1 MKTSTSIF
9 LLLLS
14 FFVGNYTF
22 GQFYQ
27 GSEQEFGK
35 SRVQYSSF
43 SWKYH
48 NYKRFRVYYSGA
60 DTKLAIYAAKSFHH
74 YLNEAEKNLE
84 FVFPEK
90 LEVIVFENHS
100 KFKQSNVGLTQDE
113 LTQIAGTSRI
123 FGDKI
128 FVYYEADHQN
138 FNEHVKYAVYQA
150 LIRNMLLGQDWK
162 NVLKSTVQSG
172 VPDWLEQGLI
182 NYLVYGWNS
191 SIESRTKDLV
201 LTGKLDRFNN
211 LDQEDKVYAGHA
223 MWNYIAEAYGN
234 TSIPSIINLTR
245 YTQSIE
251 RSFYNA
257 VSLDFQS
264 LNRNYI
270 NFYKTRY
277 IKDYKQQEE
286 PEGKEVKF
294 KKKKEGVYYGF
305 KINSDSTHIAYVEN
319 IMGQYRIKLLD
330 IKTGKAKTIYKAE
343 TKLQRI
349 QDYSFP
355 IIEWHPKF
363 NALSFFSIKK
373 DKLNYSIYVLED
385 KPKNKASLT
394 IKTINDLDKVVSFD
408 YSADGNT
415 LILSAVKNGQT
426 DLFTYQVLGG
436 KLTQITNDL
445 FDEINPRYTANNKS
459 IVFASNRDSDT
470 IFKDVDVKYMDSKND
485 LYQLDIAY
493 FNRTFKYLKRLT
505 RTPNVNE
512 SNPQPLT
519 NGNIVYLSEQNGIK
533 NQFMARIDS
542 VIDFIDTTVHYRD
555 KIDLFPLTN
564 LVTEM
569 REFDLNRNENM
580 VYLIYQNNQYKLL
593 VDQLTTQ
600 PKKDFYNASYIERK
614 KNKTG
619 AITSDNQAAKDT
631 VFINNVYYQK
641 IYVKIGEAITDTAGS
656 DTDDVLPSI
665 IPKRRTP
672 RFLMYKINF
681 TKDLLVTNFDNN
693 FLFPNYQIYQG
704 PGSVY
709 INPGINS
716 LTKIGA
722 SDLFDDYKILG
733 GIRIPLSFNAGSET
747 LLSIE
752 NLKNRY
758 DHRLLYYRQKS
769 FAESS
774 TSISKNITHDIR
786 YRISYPISEILGLRL
801 TTNVRQD
808 KQQLLP
814 LPEYMEDNIRFNTGF
829 NLELVFDNSIPL
841 EFNIRRGFRM
851 KVFAEYLQDFSS
863 DSYQFSEYDSE
874 FYKTLNL
881 GFDLRSYTKIKRN
894 FIWVNRLAGATSL
907 GSKRLLY
914 YLGGVNNWVLR
925 PENDFNKEVEVDP
938 SQNFGYQTIATPL
951 RGFIQNTRNGN
962 SFALFTTE
970 FRLPVFS
977 FISPYP
983 IKSEFFKYF
992 QIIAFGDVGSAWTG
1006 PHPLSPKNYF
1016 NNQTITDGQVT
1027 INIQNLI
1034 EPIVGDIGF
1043 GFRSKLMGYF
1053 IKLDVAWGIEDLRF
1067 KKPVTQIS
1075 LNLDI

>member
-1 MKTSTSIF
+1 M
-9 LLLLS
+9 
-14 FFVGNYTF
+14 F

-48 NYKRFRVYYSGA
+48 NYKRFKVYYSGG
-60 DTKLAIYAAKSFHH
+60 DTKLALYAAKSFHH

-84 FVFPEK
+84 FVFSEK
-90 LEVIVFENHS
+90 LEVVVFENHA
-100 KFKQSNVGLTQDE
+100 KFKQSNIGLTQDE

-123 FGDKI
+123 FGSKI

-138 FNEHVKYAVYQA
+138 FNEHIKYAVYQA

-172 VPDWLEQGLI
+172 VPDWLEHGLV

-191 SIESRTKDLV
+191 NIESRTKDLV
-201 LTGKLDRFNN
+201 LTGKLNRFNN
-211 LDQEDKVYAGHA
+211 LSNEDKVYAGHA

-234 TSIPSIINLTR
+234 TSIASIINLTR

-251 RSFYNA
+251 RSFYTA
-257 VSLDFQS
+257 ISLDFQS

-270 NFYKTRY
+270 SFYKSRF
-277 IKDYKQQEE
+277 IKDYKQQKE
-286 PEGKEVKF
+286 PFGKEIKF

-305 KINSDSTHIAYVEN
+305 KINADSTHVAYVEN
-319 IMGQYRIKLLD
+319 VLGQYKIKLLD
-330 IKTGKAKTIYKAE
+330 LSTGKSKTIYKAE

-355 IIEWHPKF
+355 VIEWHPKF
-363 NALSFFSIKK
+363 NAFSFFSIRK
-373 DKLNYSIYVLED
+373 DVLNYSIYILED

-394 IKTINDLDKVVSFD
+394 IKTINELDKVVAFD
-408 YSADGNT
+408 YANSGNT

-426 DLFTYQVLGG
+426 DLYTYQVLGG

-445 FDEINPRYTANNKS
+445 YDELNPRYTKDGKS

-470 IFKDVDVKYMDSKND
+470 IFKDIDVKYLPEKND
-485 LYQLDIAY
+485 LYQLDLAY

-505 RTPNVNE
+505 RTPNINE
-512 SNPQPLT
+512 INPQPLA
-519 NGNIVYLSEQNGIK
+519 NGNVLYLSEENGIQ
-533 NQFMARIDS
+533 NQFTAKIDS
-542 VIDFIDTTVHYRD
+542 VIDFIDTTIHYRD
-555 KIDLFPLTN
+555 KIELFPLTN

-569 REFDLNRNENM
+569 REFSVNSKGQM
-580 VYLIYQNNQYKLL
+580 VYLVYQNNKYKLL
-593 VDQLTTQ
+593 ANDILEVPETS
-600 PKKDFYNASYIERK
+600 FFNASYIEK
-614 KNKTG
+614 KNNKSGNIKTPN
-619 AITSDNQAAKDT
+619 NQAAKDT

-641 IYVKIGEAITDTAGS
+641 IYVKIGEEQPDSSTINGDLTK
-656 DTDDVLPSI
+656 PSI
-665 IPKRRTP
+665 VRQKTRTP
-672 RFLMYKINF
+672 RFSIYKINF
-681 TKDLLVTNFDNN
+681 TKDLLVTTFDNT

-709 INPGINS
+709 INPGVNS
-716 LTKIGA
+716 LTKIAA
-722 SDLFDDYKILG
+722 SDLFDDYKLLG

-752 NLKNRY
+752 NLKNRF

-769 FAESS
+769 FAEST

-786 YRISYPISEILGLRL
+786 YRISYPISEILALRF

-814 LPEYMEDNIRFNTGF
+814 LPEYIDDRIKFNSGF

-851 KVFAEYLQDFSS
+851 KVFAEYLQDFTSE
-863 DSYQFSEYDSE
+863 SYKFSEYDSDL
-874 FYKTLNL
+874 FRTFNL

-914 YLGGVNNWVLR
+914 YLGSVNNWILR
-925 PENDFNKEVEVDP
+925 PENDFNFDVEVDP

-983 IKSEFFKYF
+983 IKSEFFKFF
-992 QIIAFGDVGSAWTG
+992 QIIAFADVGTAWTG
-1006 PHPLSPKNYF
+1006 PHPLSPENYF
-1016 NNQTITDGQVT
+1016 NNQTIKDAQVT
-1027 INIQNLI
+1027 IQIQNLI

-1043 GFRSKLMGYF
+1043 GIRSKLMGYF

-1067 KKPVTQIS
+1067 RKPVTQLS